1 MCARHEFTNAVLL
14 LEPEPGQET
23 QVEEMLSH
31 RVVLA
36 TAGPFF
42 SALFTSGMGESR
54 QSTPRI
60 SLPGVSVAAFREL
73 RVEAQGTRSCRSCTR
88 PTA

>member
-1 MCARHEFTNAVLL
+1 MFA
-14 LEPEPGQET
+14 
-23 QVEEMLSH
+23 H

-54 QSTPRI
+54 QSTPRV
-60 SLPGVSVAAFREL
+60 SLPELQEVVKVCYKQLMLEFSVHNCVEIYTCCDQLQTRAA
-73 RVEAQGTRSCRSCTR
+73 TR
-88 PTA
+88 

>member
-23 QVEEMLSH
+23 QVEMFAH

-73 RVEAQGTRSCRSCTR
+73 RVEAQGTRSCRSCTP